1 MKTFISNY
9 PNVAK
14 LVLAFT
20 LTVASIA
27 PASALALAGNGSLV
41 YSCATYGSYFCCQAF
56 VYTRYGWVEASD
68 PGWYST
74 ATF

>member
-1 MKTFISNY
+1 MKTLVTKF
-9 PNVAK
+9 PLPAK
-14 LVLAFT
+14 LFLA
-20 LTVASIA
+20 LMLSVISIA

-74 ATF
+74 ANF